1 MSRAIDAAP
10 PSNASVVP
18 VGHRPAR
25 QLKPILIDARDRQ
38 NQRPLLRDSYAATI
52 MGSPRH
58 WPSHPDCRC
67 LLTQIAALH
76 PGEAQPL
83 IEAGDIFL
91 VARQAVERL
100 RDDNIKIPMP
110 RIFEELLETRPQSR
124 CDGERS

>member
-67 LLTQIAALH
+67 LLTQIAALQ
-76 PGEAQPL
+76 GGKE
-83 IEAGDIFL
+83 G
-91 VARQAVERL
+91 VEIVVDPTLLGGFDRLNNRL
-100 RDDNIKIPMP
+100 R
-110 RIFEELLETRPQSR
+110 RAHRVLGEHG
-124 CDGERS
+124 DGLF